1 MLGAFMPLL
10 RNADNPTILMIDAA
24 THPLVTSQG
33 YVFISFWSSGILS
46 LVCSILLLLHTYLGG
61 GARGEE
67 EVDNEKLDEGAVNR
81 VGFAPSPEGRG
92 WWSKLLRKQRK
103 SVREIQ
109 RGQSRGVT
117 SISVVV
123 EVFSRVD
130 SIEVEDLEEVKP
142 RWTDGRAV
150 L

>member
-1 MLGAFMPLL
+1 MFLLLAGFSLGLSLF
-10 RNADNPTILMIDAA
+10 AA
-24 THPLVTSQG
+24 THPLVTSQS

-46 LVCSILLLLHTYLGG
+46 LMCSTLLLIHTYLGG
-61 GARGEE
+61 GHAEE
-67 EVDNEKLDEGAVNR
+67 EVEEEKPEGGLPKI
-81 VGFAPSPEGRG
+81 GFAAEPEGRTK
-92 WWSKLLRKQRK
+92 WSKMMRQKKK

-130 SIEVEDLEEVKP
+130 SLEPEDLEEAKP
-142 RWTDGRAV
+142 RWTDGRVV